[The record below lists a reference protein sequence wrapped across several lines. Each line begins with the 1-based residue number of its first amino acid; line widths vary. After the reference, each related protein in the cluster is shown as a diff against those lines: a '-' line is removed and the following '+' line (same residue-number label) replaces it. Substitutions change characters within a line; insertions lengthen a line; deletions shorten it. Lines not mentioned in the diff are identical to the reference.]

1 MRRRVKSE
9 VCGLS
14 SSGAVASDISGTM
27 TRKGYRSLN
36 FADSARWPS
45 ARCLASK
52 VRQAK
57 DVQRNSAVHRI
68 WRDRSMRQSP
78 GAQTTVATGSP
89 RPASSRE
96 RSGPPRPSR
105 LAGLQTP
112 ASKLNLPRA
121 PLGIPLDSGQRR
133 SRSSSALAPYFVLA
147 SKNRTW
153 NQRVD
158 IGAPERI
165 KLGTPMLL
173 LFLRFCE
180 TAYRIAFALRP

>member
-57 DVQRNSAVHRI
+57 DVYRNSAVHRI

-89 RPASSRE
+89 RPMSSRD

-121 PLGIPLDSGQRR
+121 PLVIPLDSGQRR
-133 SRSSSALAPYFVLA
+133 SRSSSALAPHFVLA

-158 IGAPERI
+158 IGAPDRI
-165 KLGTPMLL
+165 RTCDLC
-173 LFLRFCE
+173 LRR
-180 TAYRIAFALRP
+180 AAVNPQLVS